1 MKEIHKGDVLYWAR
15 IIPNSGLYDVYELK
29 IRTVE
34 DTYFVGIEKREKHA
48 YLFGNEKLDDVI
60 FFNRNDALNKVKN
73 AEKNKIEI
81 SDEVFYEEY

>member
-1 MKEIHKGDVLYWAR
+1 MKTLHKGDILYWAR
-15 IIPNSGLYDVYELK
+15 IIPNVGIYDVYELK

-34 DTYFVGIEKREKHA
+34 EKYFVGIEKREKHA
-48 YLFGNEKLDDVI
+48 YLFGNEKFGDVV
-60 FFNRNDALNKVKN
+60 FFDRNDALKKARE